1 MSFALPTKVS
11 FNYSRGEYLR
21 ECPACSVYLKVW
33 EFLKILEMPKSV
45 TAISFKSKSARIF
58 CSLISEWIKSH
69 LCNSFNP
76 YIILPII
83 YSFFFKGI
91 GFWNF
96 YWNFL
101 FKIAEERSQSNNF
114 MTNYTSISFKALWF
128 IVNPKNL
135 IKFSLLHLKLII
147 SLNYLN

>member
-1 MSFALPTKVS
+1 MSFALPTKVPS
-11 FNYSRGEYLR
+11 NYSKGEYLR
-21 ECPACSVYLKVW
+21 EYPACSVYLNVW
-33 EFLKILEMPKSV
+33 EFLNILEIQKSV

-76 YIILPII
+76 CIILLII

-96 YWNFL
+96 YWNSL

-128 IVNPKNL
+128 IVNPKNF
-135 IKFSLLHLKLII
+135 IKFSLLHLKLFIYF
-147 SLNYLN
+147 N